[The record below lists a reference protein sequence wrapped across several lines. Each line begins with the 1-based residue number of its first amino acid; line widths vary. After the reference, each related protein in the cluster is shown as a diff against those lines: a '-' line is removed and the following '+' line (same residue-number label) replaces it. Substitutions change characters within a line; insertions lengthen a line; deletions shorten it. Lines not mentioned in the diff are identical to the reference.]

1 LEAIVAR
8 GVTEPCDNCCCKGI
22 AMIFAAIFFGAVA
35 IVSAL
40 GVVLF
45 RNPLFSAFALVSNL
59 LSVAAVYATMKAH
72 FLAVSQVVVY
82 AGAIMVL
89 VLFVLMLLNLKSET
103 VRRSDWTKLIVAG
116 FGGVIIFCSVVPVVL
131 SSLEMVD
138 ANLVASDFQAADG
151 TVAAVGRLLY
161 SEYVPQFELSSLVLL
176 VGVVGAV
183 MLTRKKSTDPSP
195 REGGLTGGK

>member
-1 LEAIVAR
+1 
-8 GVTEPCDNCCCKGI
+8 
-22 AMIFAAIFFGAVA
+22 MIFAAILFGALA
-35 IVSAL
+35 IASAL

-59 LSVAAVYATMKAH
+59 LCVAAVYATMNAH

-89 VLFVLMLLNLKSET
+89 VLFVLMLLNLKSESAL
-103 VRRSDWTKLIVAG
+103 RSDWMKLLVAG
-116 FGGVIIFCSVVPVVL
+116 LGGILIFCSVVPVIL
-131 SSLEMVD
+131 SSLEMVG
-138 ANLVASDFQAADG
+138 ANLVASEYEAADG
-151 TVAAVGRLLY
+151 SVAAVGKLLY

-183 MLTRKKSTDPSP
+183 MLTRKRGVDPSP
-195 REGGLTGGK
+195 REGGLVGGK